1 VGTLKSAPSI
11 CPLPRRANYTLV
23 QIGPKSRMLPS
34 VIGGPGGCLG
44 FTSSFDLKKEAKK
57 KDVAV
62 SELALVISE
71 SGIRKGKKS
80 KD

>member
-1 VGTLKSAPSI
+1 MARKQASA
-11 CPLPRRANYTLV
+11 AK
-23 QIGPKSRMLPS
+23 PKKAQVKVPKKLYKA
-34 VIGGPGGCLG
+34 
-44 FTSSFDLKKEAKK
+44 LKKEAKK